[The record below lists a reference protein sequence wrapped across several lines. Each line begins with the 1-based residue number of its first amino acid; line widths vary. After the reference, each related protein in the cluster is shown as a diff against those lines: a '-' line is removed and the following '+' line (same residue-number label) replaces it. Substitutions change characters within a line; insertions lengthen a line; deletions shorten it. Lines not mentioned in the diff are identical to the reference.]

1 MSKVLTRE
9 KTHEPVVYS
18 TRNGLPERVRGQV
31 IGLLNARLADAV
43 DLQTHAKTA
52 HWNVRGEGFFALHK
66 LFDEIAGD
74 VAGYVDLLAERAV
87 QLGGVAEGGAR
98 IAASRSQLPPYPM
111 EGSGWRHHV
120 EALSAALA
128 IFGELVR
135 QAIEETARLGD
146 AGTADLFTEISRGT
160 DKWLWFV
167 ESHVNET
174 PLAGR

>member
-1 MSKVLTRE
+1 MSGVSIKDVSGD
-9 KTHEPVVYS
+9 PVVYP
-18 TRNGLPERVRGQV
+18 TRNGLPEKVRGRV

-43 DLQTHAKTA
+43 DLQSQAKAA
-52 HWNVRGEGFFALHK
+52 HWNVRGEGFYALHK
-66 LFDEIAGD
+66 LFDEVSEDA
-74 VAGYVDLLAERAV
+74 AGYVDLIAERAV
-87 QLGGVAEGGAR
+87 QFGGVAEGTAR

-111 EGSGWRHHV
+111 EGTGWRHHV

-135 QAIEETARLGD
+135 AAIDETARLGD

-167 ESHVNET
+167 ESHVSEV
-174 PLAGR
+174 PLGKR